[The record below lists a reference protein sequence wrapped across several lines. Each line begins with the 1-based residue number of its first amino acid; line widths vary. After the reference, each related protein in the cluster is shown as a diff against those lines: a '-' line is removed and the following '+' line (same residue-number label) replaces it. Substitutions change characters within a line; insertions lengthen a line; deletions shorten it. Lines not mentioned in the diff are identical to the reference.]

1 MENTTDAV
9 AGNAQFA
16 LAPWLGRAAG
26 PACAGVAGSLPSS
39 ATALEIVGSN
49 TYIS

>member
-16 LAPWLGRAAG
+16 LAPWLGHAAG
-26 PACAGVAGSLPSS
+26 PACARSTGAVTGLPG
-39 ATALEIVGSN
+39 AD
-49 TYIS
+49 